1 MMERTVNMKQLKMNK
16 DNLVFSLD
24 IGTRTI
30 IGIVGEYMEDN
41 KFNILAYSIKEH
53 NRRNMYDGQI
63 HDIQG
68 VVEVVREIKEE
79 LEEKIGRN
87 LKKVSIA
94 AAGRSLKTS
103 KTRIDKEI
111 NRLSEI
117 SRSMVEAL
125 ELEAV
130 QKAQDMINMD
140 NSQNKLKYYNIG
152 YSVINYYLDDN
163 IMTKLEGH
171 RGDKIGV
178 NLLATF
184 LPQIV
189 IEGLYAVILKA
200 GLEVDNI
207 TLEPIAAINVAIKEE
222 LRLLNLALVD
232 IGAGTS
238 DIAITKDGKIIAY
251 AMTSIAGDE
260 ITEALSKKYLLD
272 FNTGEELKIKLS
284 SRDKHI
290 FTDIVGIEHN
300 LATGEIVDNIYDIIN
315 KISREI
321 SEKIIEFNGKVPNAV
336 FLIGGS
342 SQMPGLKECLAKNL
356 GLPKERVSIKDTSF
370 IQNVEGIDSHING
383 PDIVTPIGIAMEGA
397 TKKYRNFLQ
406 IEFNGEEIKIFN
418 TENVKVSY
426 ILVLTGYNPRNLIPK
441 SGDNF
446 IYFLNGKKKIIKGKA
461 GNPARIYV
469 NNRVGNLSTPLNDG
483 DNLKIVEGSKGE
495 KIIPYLYDC
504 IPNKKVVNF
513 NNGQYNLIKDI
524 KINGVQVKDNPMLN
538 EGDRVEFL
546 EIKTIEDFLK
556 YIDKDI
562 PIDHILIN
570 GKKADKDA
578 ILNAYDE
585 ITTIQNKTIRLGIN
599 GEETTIEY
607 NKKEFI
613 FVDIFDYIDFDLTK
627 PKGKLIL
634 KINGKDAEYMEPLKD
649 GDIIQVFWDK

>member
-79 LEEKIGRN
+79 LEEKIGGN

-200 GLEVDNI
+200 GLEVDNV

>member
-1 MMERTVNMKQLKMNK
+1 MERTVNMKQLKMNK

-79 LEEKIGRN
+79 LEEKIGGN

-200 GLEVDNI
+200 GLEVDNV

-613 FVDIFDYIDFDLTK
+613 FVDIFDYIDFDLTV

-634 KINGKDAEYMEPLKD
+634 KVNGQDAKYMETIHD
-649 GDIIQVFWDK
+649 GDQIEIYWDK

>member
-1 MMERTVNMKQLKMNK
+1 MERTVNMKQLKMNK

-79 LEEKIGRN
+79 LEEKIGGN

-200 GLEVDNI
+200 GLEVDNV

>member
-1 MMERTVNMKQLKMNK
+1 MERTVNMKQLKMNK

-79 LEEKIGRN
+79 LEEKIGGN

-200 GLEVDNI
+200 GLEVDNV

-441 SGDNF
+441 SGDDF

>member
-1 MMERTVNMKQLKMNK
+1 MKQLKMNK

-79 LEEKIGRN
+79 LEEKIGGN

-200 GLEVDNI
+200 GLEVDNV

>member
-200 GLEVDNI
+200 GLEVANI

-441 SGDNF
+441 SGDDF